1 MFSLYGDEGNK
12 PPSEAEATQK
22 YKSRELLPPTG
33 VLPDEV
39 DVIVEA
45 SAQTPGRHLI

>member
-1 MFSLYGDEGNK
+1 MFLLYGDEGNK
-12 PPSEAEATQK
+12 PSPHRSTNQSAA
-22 YKSRELLPPTG
+22 SRELLPPTG

-45 SAQTPGRHLI
+45 SAQTPGGHLI